1 MDASKRYEKFERDFF
16 KEWVHRHP
24 LLGTSLGLH
33 SEYDDKM
40 PDGSLEKELDDLKL
54 LHRTLGELEK
64 FDPKKLSPT
73 LAVSRDVAIRA
84 LKNWIFDR
92 EELRYWESVPEVPQL
107 LGQSIFQ
114 ILSRNYAP
122 LGQRMRAIMKRLD
135 KMPKYIDQ
143 SRSKL
148 RSPVKL
154 FVEVELETITRLPG
168 FFNLL
173 KDIGREHLPPTPQR
187 DLNRLIDT
195 TQNALERY
203 SDWLIVDVL
212 PDCREE
218 FAIGDEK
225 YKKLLHARGIEGS
238 PGHWINVAESE
249 IGKIREKQKEVAR
262 TIKRKVAIEDV
273 RDMLKQQ
280 HPENFDGALRFV
292 RDSVGKSRQF
302 TNRSKFVQ
310 LPEGEQLFVIET
322 PSYLR
327 HLLPF
332 GGYWPPSRFEAK
344 HEGYYFVTPGD
355 CDSDKLKE
363 HNYGALAA
371 MTVHQGYPGRHVQT
385 GWAIKHPSPLR
396 ALFED
401 PAATGGWGAYCEE
414 RAKEMGYDDTPPS
427 RFMQLQS
434 MLLQAVRVLIDVRLA
449 TGKMTINQSVEALID
464 HLAMD
469 RVCAEAETRRYI
481 TAPGAPLVHYT
492 GREAI
497 KDLKKWAKD
506 RLGPRFSETFFHTAY
521 LQSGPIS
528 VALAKRELDLRIEEE
543 LKKPLE
549 KPKEEHHKK
558 EDKKHPPAH
567 PPKLPPRPAPKPPAG
582 KKPLPARPKPRPK
595 PPSRLKAKP
604 RPKPRPAA
612 KSRPKPR
619 PKGARRPARKSSKK
633 RR

>member
-1 MDASKRYEKFERDFF
+1 MDLAKRYEKFEKDFF
-16 KEWVHRHP
+16 KEWVRRHP
-24 LLGTSLGLH
+24 LLGTALGLH
-33 SEYDDKM
+33 AEFDDKM
-40 PDGSLEKELDDLKL
+40 PDGSIEKELDDHKF
-54 LHRTLGELEK
+54 LHRAAAELEK
-64 FDPKKLSPT
+64 FDPKKLPPN
-73 LAVSRDVAIRA
+73 LAVSRDVALHA
-84 LKNWIFDR
+84 LKNWLFDR
-92 EELRYWESVPEVPQL
+92 EELRYWESVPEAPQL
-107 LGQSIFQ
+107 LGQAIFQ

-203 SDWLIVDVL
+203 SDWLIVDAL

-218 FAIGDEK
+218 FAIGEEK
-225 YKKLLHARGIEGS
+225 YRKLLHVRGVEGT
-238 PGHWINVAESE
+238 PGHWVNAAEAE
-249 IGKIREKQKEVAR
+249 ITKIREKQKEVGRA
-262 TIKRKVAIEDV
+262 IKRKVPIEDI

-292 RDSVGKSRQF
+292 RDSVGKTRQF

-310 LPEGEQLFVIET
+310 LPEGEQLYVIET

-332 GGYWPPSRFEAK
+332 GGYWTPARFEAK
-344 HEGYYFVTPGD
+344 LDGYYFVTPGD

-371 MTVHQGYPGRHVQT
+371 MTIAQGYPGRHVQT

-401 PAATGGWGAYCEE
+401 PASIGGWGAYCEE
-414 RAKEMGYDDTPPS
+414 RAKEMGYDDTPPA

-434 MLLQAVRVLIDVRLA
+434 MLLQAVRALIDVKLA
-449 TGKMTINQSVEALID
+449 AGKMTLNQSIEGLID

-469 RVCAEAETRRYI
+469 RICAEAETRRYI
-481 TAPGAPLVHYT
+481 TAPGVPLVHHQ

-497 KDLKKWAKD
+497 KELKKWAKD
-506 RLGPRFSETFFHTAY
+506 RLGPRFSETFFHTAF
-521 LQSGPIS
+521 LQSGPIPIG
-528 VALAKRELDLRIEEE
+528 LAKRELELRIEEE

-549 KPKEEHHKK
+549 EHPKKD
-558 EDKKHPPAH
+558 DKKHPPVH
-567 PPKLPPRPAPKPPAG
+567 HTPKHVAPAKPAPKPQPP
-582 KKPLPARPKPRPK
+582 KKAAPPKPKSKPQPKPKPRPK
-595 PPSRLKAKP
+595 VKSKP
-604 RPKPRPAA
+604 RPKPRP
-612 KSRPKPR
+612 KSRPKP
-619 PKGARRPARKSSKK
+619 KRKSLPAKKK

>member
-1 MDASKRYEKFERDFF
+1 MDATKRYEKFEKSFF
-16 KEWVHRHP
+16 KEWVRRHP

-33 SEYDDKM
+33 AEFDDKM
-40 PDGSLEKELDDLKL
+40 PDGSIERELDNHKF
-54 LHRTLGELEK
+54 LHHAVAELEK
-64 FDPKKLSPT
+64 FDPKKLPPN
-73 LAVSRDVAIRA
+73 LAVSRDVALHA
-84 LKNWIFDR
+84 LKNWLFDR
-92 EELRYWESVPEVPQL
+92 EELRYWESVPEAPQL
-107 LGQSIFQ
+107 LGQAIFQ

-122 LGQRMRAIMKRLD
+122 LGQRMHAIMKRLER
-135 KMPKYIDQ
+135 MPKYIDQ
-143 SRSKL
+143 SRTKL

-187 DLNRLIDT
+187 NLNRLIDS

-203 SDWLIVDVL
+203 SDWLIVDIL

-218 FAIGDEK
+218 FAIGEEK
-225 YKKLLHARGIEGS
+225 YRKLLHVRGVEGT
-238 PGHWINVAESE
+238 PGHWVNAAEAE
-249 IGKIREKQKEVAR
+249 IAKIREKQKELGRA
-262 TIKRKVAIEDV
+262 IKRKVPLEDI

-310 LPEGEQLFVIET
+310 LPEGEQLYVIET

-332 GGYWPPSRFEAK
+332 GGYWTPARFEAK
-344 HEGYYFVTPGD
+344 LDGYYFVTPGD

-371 MTVHQGYPGRHVQT
+371 MTLAQGYPGRHVQT

-401 PAATGGWGAYCEE
+401 PASIGGWGAYCEE

-434 MLLQAVRVLIDVRLA
+434 MLLQAVRVLIDVKLA
-449 TGKMTINQSVEALID
+449 AGKMTLNQSIEGLID

-469 RVCAEAETRRYI
+469 RICAEAETRRYI
-481 TAPGAPLVHYT
+481 TAPGIPLVHHQ
-492 GREAI
+492 GREEI
-497 KDLKKWAKD
+497 KELKKWAKD
-506 RLGPRFSETFFHTAY
+506 RLGPRFTETFFHTAF

-528 VALAKRELDLRIEEE
+528 IALTKRELELRIEEE
-543 LKKPLE
+543 LKKPT
-549 KPKEEHHKK
+549 EEHPKK
-558 EDKKHPPAH
+558 DDRKHPPALH
-567 PPKLPPRPAPKPPAG
+567 PPKHAAPAKAEPKPSPSPKKKAPKP
-582 KKPLPARPKPRPK
+582 KPKSKSKPRSKPKP
-595 PPSRLKAKP
+595 
-604 RPKPRPAA
+604 
-612 KSRPKPR
+612 KSRPVK
-619 PKGARRPARKSSKK
+619 KK

>member
-1 MDASKRYEKFERDFF
+1 MDASKRFEKFEKAFF

-33 SEYDDKM
+33 QEFDDKM
-40 PDGSLEKELDDLKL
+40 PEGSLEKELDDHKF
-54 LHRTLGELEK
+54 LHHTVAELEK
-64 FDPKKLSPT
+64 FDPKKLPVA
-73 LAVSRDVAIRA
+73 LGASRDAALRA
-84 LKNWIFDR
+84 LRNWLFDR
-92 EELRYWESVPEVPQL
+92 EELRFWESVPEAPQL

-122 LGQRMRAIMKRLD
+122 LGQRMRAIMKRLE

-148 RSPVKL
+148 RQPVKL

-173 KDIGREHLPPTPQR
+173 KDIGREHLPATPQR
-187 DLNRLIDT
+187 DLNRLIDQ

-218 FAIGDEK
+218 FAIGEEK
-225 YKKLLHARGIEGS
+225 YKRLLHARGVDGS
-238 PGHWINVAESE
+238 PGHWINLAEAE
-249 IGKIREKQKEVAR
+249 ISKIREKQKEVAR
-262 TIKRKVAIEDV
+262 AIKRKVPIEDV

-292 RDSVGKSRQF
+292 RDSVGKARQF

-310 LPEGEQLFVIET
+310 FPEGEQLYVIET

-332 GGYWPPSRFEAK
+332 GGYWAPARFESK
-344 HEGYYFVTPGD
+344 LDGYYFVTPGD

-385 GWAIKHPSPLR
+385 AWAIRHSSPLR
-396 ALFED
+396 AMFED
-401 PAATGGWGAYCEE
+401 PTIASGWGAYTEE

-434 MLLQAVRVLIDVRLA
+434 SLLQVVRILIDLRLA
-449 TGKMTINQSVEALID
+449 TGKMTVNQSIEGLID

-469 RVCAEAETRRYI
+469 RVCAEAETRRYL
-481 TAPGAPLVHYT
+481 TTPGAPIVQYA
-492 GREAI
+492 GRESI

-506 RLGPRFSETFFHTAY
+506 RMGPRFTETFFHTAF
-521 LQSGPIS
+521 LQSGPIPAS
-528 VALAKRELDLRIEEE
+528 VTKRELEGRIDEE
-543 LKKPLE
+543 LKKP
-549 KPKEEHHKK
+549 PEEHGKK
-558 EDKKHPPAH
+558 DDKKHPPAH
-567 PPKLPPRPAPKPPAG
+567 PGKHGPAAHPAKGTARPEGGKAHPPA
-582 KKPLPARPKPRPK
+582 KTRPH
-595 PPSRLKAKP
+595 
-604 RPKPRPAA
+604 
-612 KSRPKPR
+612 PR
-619 PKGARRPARKSSKK
+619 PKGAAKARPKPAPASKPRSKPAAKASSRPGKNRPGK